1 MGKRIGFKNVE
12 ITGEAAPP
20 DQGAADKLPG
30 AVVKII
36 EEKGC
41 RPEQV
46 LMQVKVFYSGK
57 STTKDI
63 YQ

>member
-30 AVVKII
+30 AVTKIR
-36 EEKGC
+36 K
-41 RPEQV
+41 R
-46 LMQVKVFYSGK
+46 
-57 STTKDI
+57 KDAGLNRF
-63 YQ
+63 